1 MPSGRAHEALN
12 LAALGG
18 LALAHLAAGGSPED
32 PRAWAFGLAYL
43 AGTYLLSPDLDL
55 AERGVRASR
64 RWGILAA
71 FWRPYGWLFRHR
83 GLSHTWLLGPLTR
96 LAYLGT
102 WVGLLLLVLRWTLG
116 LQVSLDLPPELWGFG
131 LLGYYASQWLRLL
144 ADGVRPDHGLKRLR
158 RPR

>member
-71 FWRPYGWLFRHR
+71 FWRPYGWQIGRAH
-83 GLSHTWLLGPLTR
+83 
-96 LAYLGT
+96 
-102 WVGLLLLVLRWTLG
+102 V
-116 LQVSLDLPPELWGFG
+116 
-131 LLGYYASQWLRLL
+131 
-144 ADGVRPDHGLKRLR
+144 
-158 RPR
+158 